1 MSSLSEKLKA
11 LGVQVGAND
20 LEDSKP
26 RTYSGH
32 TIEEVLP
39 GQWVINMRGETFIVK
54 KEYPADFQQGQV
66 ALRLSAPLD
75 IIAAWAHEP
84 GLVDLEIEN
93 FAFIDTETTGL
104 MGGTGTYTFL
114 IGVGRFKGDKFH
126 VVQFFMQ
133 DPAHEA
139 AQLAA
144 LETFLAPCEAVV
156 TFNGKAFDIPLINT
170 RYITHGWPPLLQDT
184 SHLDLLHLA
193 RRLWRARLPSRA
205 LGDLEYHI
213 LESTRDE
220 KDVPGWMIPDLY
232 FDYLRTGDAAPLRSV
247 FYHNEMDVVSMAAL
261 LNHMTNLIADPID
274 NPIEHGLD
282 LISIGKLY
290 QDLGFLETAA
300 QTYQRGL
307 TYDDLRK
314 ESYLDAIHKL
324 SFLYKRRGEFE
335 NAIKLWNEAAEEG
348 EIYAHIELAKFYEH
362 KKRKYPKAI
371 EWTTGAIAIINTSGF
386 PNYERARY
394 LPELEHRLA
403 RLERKLDK
411 ASP

>member
-1 MSSLSEKLKA
+1 
-11 LGVQVGAND
+11 
-20 LEDSKP
+20 
-26 RTYSGH
+26 
-32 TIEEVLP
+32 
-39 GQWVINMRGETFIVK
+39 
-54 KEYPADFQQGQV
+54 
-66 ALRLSAPLD
+66 
-75 IIAAWAHEP
+75 
-84 GLVDLEIEN
+84 
-93 FAFIDTETTGL
+93 
-104 MGGTGTYTFL
+104 
-114 IGVGRFKGDKFH
+114 
-126 VVQFFMQ
+126 
-133 DPAHEA
+133 
-139 AQLAA
+139 
-144 LETFLAPCEAVV
+144 
-156 TFNGKAFDIPLINT
+156 
-170 RYITHGWPPLLQDT
+170 
-184 SHLDLLHLA
+184 
-193 RRLWRARLPSRA
+193 
-205 LGDLEYHI
+205 
-213 LESTRDE
+213 
-220 KDVPGWMIPDLY
+220 
-232 FDYLRTGDAAPLRSV
+232 
-247 FYHNEMDVVSMAAL
+247 MDVVSMAAL

>member
-1 MSSLSEKLKA
+1 MPNLSEKLKA
-11 LGVQVGAND
+11 LGVQVGTHD
-20 LEDSKP
+20 LENKTTQRHP
-26 RTYSGH
+26 GR
-32 TIEEVLP
+32 TIEEVIN
-39 GQWVINMRGETFIVK
+39 GQWVINVRGETFIAK

-66 ALRLSAPLD
+66 GLRLSAPLN
-75 IIAAWAHEP
+75 IIAAWAREP
-84 GLVDLEIEN
+84 ALADMDLES

-114 IGVGRFKGDKFH
+114 IGVGRFQGDNFH
-126 VVQFFMQ
+126 IAQFFLQ

-144 LETFLAPCEAVV
+144 LEYFLAPCEAVV
-156 TFNGKAFDIPLINT
+156 TFNGKAFDVPLINT
-170 RYITHGWPPLLQDT
+170 RYITNGWPPVLKDT

-213 LESTRDE
+213 LETTRDE

-232 FDYLRTGDAAPLRSV
+232 FDYLRTGDATPLRSV

-261 LNHMTNLIADPID
+261 LNYMTNLIADPIEK
-274 NPIEHGLD
+274 PIKHGLD

-290 QDLGFLETAA
+290 QDLGHPEIAA

-307 TYDDLRK
+307 TYDDLRR
-314 ESYLDAIHKL
+314 EAYLDAIHKL
-324 SFLYKRRGEFE
+324 SFLYKRRGEYKD
-335 NAIKLWNEAAEEG
+335 AIKLWNEAAEAG

-362 KKRKYPKAI
+362 KQKKYSKAI
-371 EWTTGAIAIINTSGF
+371 EWTSGAITIVQASGY
-386 PNYERARY
+386 PAYERARY

-403 RLERKLDK
+403 RLERKLEK
-411 ASP
+411 STG